1 MQSVEVWHRQY
12 VHQQQTSGADGAQ
25 ADADAAAPAK
35 EESNGDGMGSR
46 GEFTGAA
53 FAPRNHAGGK
63 QNPQVSL
70 LFVAPMLLFSHLD
83 FSFASHLA
91 ALFYECGGSS
101 FYFLQLFSLLG
112 KKSPSY
118 LTSPLPS
125 SPVDDRVPNL
135 QRRALCMLRPI
146 FIGSQACRAV
156 LQTGNVLVGVRADKT
171 LKRWEPDRKVK
182 RMTPYTDTVKLEE
195 EETGSEHE
203 DDDDDFVLW
212 PEALLSSAPAS
223 PPSLGPSEDAPAPE
237 PSSSCGVSLVS
248 GLPRSPRPAGVSSAW
263 YLGGSSFLAVAFWF
277 GGNVGGAEGTLLFYS
292 CMACVMH
299 VRRPDSFIESTGR
312 CVRCSGCHFAG
323 KALEIRRREIGGKG
337 TKGCVGIP

>member
-1 MQSVEVWHRQY
+1 MTDRLLGKVANGSAIAL
-12 VHQQQTSGADGAQ
+12 SKLAQ
-25 ADADAAAPAK
+25 PRLGFARGEDDRDSDMDLDDSK
-35 EESNGDGMGSR
+35 EESLPELQIPNSEKED
-46 GEFTGAA
+46 
-53 FAPRNHAGGK
+53 K
-63 QNPQVSL
+63 LIQNFQE
-70 LFVAPMLLFSHLD
+70 M
-83 FSFASHLA
+83 
-91 ALFYECGGSS
+91 
-101 FYFLQLFSLLG
+101 
-112 KKSPSY
+112 
-118 LTSPLPS
+118 
-125 SPVDDRVPNL
+125 
-135 QRRALCMLRPI
+135 
-146 FIGSQACRAV
+146 
-156 LQTGNVLVGVRADKT
+156 
-171 LKRWEPDRKVK
+171 
-182 RMTPYTDTVKLEE
+182 
-195 EETGSEHE
+195 
-203 DDDDDFVLW
+203 
-212 PEALLSSAPAS
+212 ALLSSAPAS